1 MRTQYGAGV
10 TVSADALKAWNAVPE
25 SALRAAQ
32 MTLPPERRPSIA
44 AMAQVGW
51 LLAWGFKDAQ
61 GYSDLTQ
68 QQLLSACKGGH
79 GDEAVKHACQ
89 ALDKGGVWIA
99 VKRGHKGKD
108 GKPGSGSWR
117 VLSTHDPQGLLATAN
132 TGWLPP
138 HDCDETQGGEPSNA
152 GWLPDE
158 RRVVDHPALSNQLKQ
173 QAPAPAGAL
182 VAYDSDEAC
191 APEHRPFWNQPR
203 VASDCPEVVKALQ
216 ALVILEALKPRD
228 ARHSIASLFARDAV
242 TYWPALD
249 PAQRVEL
256 THRAFLIDPSV
267 NRAER
272 RDAFTEAAQMLGI
285 EVPDWEAPA
294 HITESSS
301 T

>member
-32 MTLPPERRPSIA
+32 LTLPPERRPSIA

-108 GKPGSGSWR
+108 GKAGSGSWR
-117 VLSTHDPQGLLATAN
+117 VLSTHDPQGLIATAN

-138 HDCDETQGGEPSNA
+138 HDCDETQGGEPSNT
-152 GWLPDE
+152 GWLTDE
-158 RRVVDHPALSNQLKQ
+158 HRVVDHPALSNQLKQ

-191 APEHRPFWNQPR
+191 ALEHRPFWNQPR
-203 VASDCPEVVKALQ
+203 VASDSPEAKRLHVAL
-216 ALVILEALKPRD
+216 L
-228 ARHSIASLFARDAV
+228 ARVPAKRNSPTWAQLQTYAVDTV
-242 TYWPALD
+242 TYFPAID
-249 PAQRVEL
+249 PTACVDL
-256 THRAFLIDPSV
+256 AHRAFSNLPRGS
-267 NRAER
+267 RAER
-272 RDAFTEAAQMLGI
+272 RDAFTEAAQTLGL
-285 EVPDWEAPA
+285 EVPDWEAPT
-294 HITESSS
+294 HNTESSS
-301 T
+301 K